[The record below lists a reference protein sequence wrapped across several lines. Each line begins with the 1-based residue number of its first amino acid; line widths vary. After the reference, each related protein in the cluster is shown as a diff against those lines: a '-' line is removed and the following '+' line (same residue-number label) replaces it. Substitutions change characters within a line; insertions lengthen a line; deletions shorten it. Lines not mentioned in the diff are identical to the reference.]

1 MKYLPHLYF
10 ISIISIFYY
19 PNWSV
24 IDPKAQH
31 WFHVSIINT
40 IYFGYII
47 FSEKKYLYK
56 VFKSPIFKSIFAF
69 FLISCISATYA
80 INYIESI
87 VKITDIYVLLSSI
100 LIILY
105 FCYSNKVSKTV
116 LLYTI
121 LITLILDLAGSFYQI
136 LQIVQ
141 YNEFSFEFSNAIK
154 SIYGNKNIAAMSYML
169 KIPMI
174 LILLLRSKNYV
185 FKSLL
190 LVVITTTF
198 YILFLLSSRTSFLA
212 IILSI
217 FVVVSLLLIK
227 KVIYKNEIKKDL
239 QNYKFFILP
248 LIIAFIIFK
257 LSINQSGE
265 ISFEKRVTSIVENK
279 NDASSYERFR
289 FYGHA
294 INYIASNPLLGCGI
308 GNWRLMSIKYDS
320 KTMYSYVVPYFAH
333 NDFLEIFA
341 ETGFFGFLSYLLFFF
356 YLFKEILK
364 NILLW
369 LKSKGNYISVLFLMC
384 FMYYLIDA
392 NLNFPLDRPTMQ
404 VPLLFL
410 IALVYSNKYSNA
422 E

>member
-141 YNEFSFEFSNAIK
+141 YNEFSFEFVKENCFLIRPSTNNTAIIGIMSCIKIKIILESLNLLYIGNLWMKKSLIPPGSLDASDITRMTNAIK
-154 SIYGNKNIAAMSYML
+154 DHFNASFINKTP
-169 KIPMI
+169 K
-174 LILLLRSKNYV
+174 KNNT
-185 FKSLL
+185 KM
-190 LVVITTTF
+190 TTP
-198 YILFLLSSRTSFLA
+198 
-212 IILSI
+212 
-217 FVVVSLLLIK
+217 K
-227 KVIYKNEIKKDL
+227 
-239 QNYKFFILP
+239 
-248 LIIAFIIFK
+248 
-257 LSINQSGE
+257 
-265 ISFEKRVTSIVENK
+265 
-279 NDASSYERFR
+279 
-289 FYGHA
+289 
-294 INYIASNPLLGCGI
+294 
-308 GNWRLMSIKYDS
+308 
-320 KTMYSYVVPYFAH
+320 
-333 NDFLEIFA
+333 
-341 ETGFFGFLSYLLFFF
+341 
-356 YLFKEILK
+356 
-364 NILLW
+364 
-369 LKSKGNYISVLFLMC
+369 
-384 FMYYLIDA
+384 
-392 NLNFPLDRPTMQ
+392 
-404 VPLLFL
+404 
-410 IALVYSNKYSNA
+410 
-422 E
+422 